1 MQDGAV
7 CDSRNHFSVR
17 AYTVL
22 ASCSLRA
29 STVWNVKCISKSC
42 AREVFT
48 RVVCTRVCCRA
59 LWHASA
65 RYQSVQNQSTRG
77 I

>member
-7 CDSRNHFSVR
+7 RHGRNHFSVR

-29 STVWNVKCISKSC
+29 STVWNVKCVRKSC

-48 RVVCTRVCCRA
+48 HVVCTRVCCRA
-59 LWHASA
+59 LWHESA
-65 RYQSVQNQSTRG
+65 RYQSMQNQSTRG